1 MVFFKSM
8 NTALII
14 ISLAMLIF
22 IIVFGLKRAKEKKQA
37 EQEEFQKIKEYVERI
52 NEKTRNKKK

>member
-14 ISLAMLIF
+14 ISLAILIF

-52 NEKTRNKKK
+52 NEKTRNKNK

>member
-22 IIVFGLKRAKEKKQA
+22 IIVFGLKHAKEKKQA

>member
-52 NEKTRNKKK
+52 NEKTRNKNK

>member
-1 MVFFKSM
+1 M

-52 NEKTRNKKK
+52 NEKTRNRNK

>member
-37 EQEEFQKIKEYVERI
+37 QQEERQKIKEYGESI
-52 NEKTRNKKK
+52 NEETRNKNK

>member
-14 ISLAMLIF
+14 IGLAMLIS
-22 IIVFGLKRAKEKKQA
+22 IIVFVLKRAKEKKRAQ
-37 EQEEFQKIKEYVERI
+37 QEELQKIKEYGESI
-52 NEKTRNKKK
+52 NEKTRNRNK